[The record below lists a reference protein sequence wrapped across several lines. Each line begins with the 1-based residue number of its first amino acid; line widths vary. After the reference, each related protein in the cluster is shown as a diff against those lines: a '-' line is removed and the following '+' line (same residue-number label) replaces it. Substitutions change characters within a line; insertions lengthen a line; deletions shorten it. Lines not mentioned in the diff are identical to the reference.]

1 MGVPSRK
8 RRTYTSEFKAEAVRL
23 VREQKLSVSEVAK
36 DLDLTPSALDRWV
49 KRAQADERG
58 GTSGALSTSERE
70 ELKRLRKENRVLHE
84 EREILKKAT
93 AFFANQ
99 NK

>member
-8 RRTYTSEFKAEAVRL
+8 RRSYTSEFKAEAVRL

-36 DLDLTPSALDRWV
+36 DLDLTPSALDRWI
-49 KRAQADERG
+49 KRAMIDARG
-58 GTSGALSTSERE
+58 STSGVLSTNERE

-84 EREILKKAT
+84 EREILKKA
-93 AFFANQ
+93 AFFASQ
-99 NK
+99 SK